1 MDEFGHAILN
11 SSNSS
16 LNHIVEQIYLSM
28 SHEMLPIWIIIQG
41 WPVTRKQPATMAK
54 HPEQF

>member
-28 SHEMLPIWIIIQG
+28 SHETLPI
-41 WPVTRKQPATMAK
+41 
-54 HPEQF
+54 